1 MIEQRRIRVICAC
14 NINMWKGCVFMKKLF
29 SLLLVFT
36 ILCINCT
43 TAAIAGSNDEWVA
56 WFQSVTS
63 RPDVSV
69 AVASIYWDD
78 ALVLSIPVD
87 WSQGEIDDLITFTGS
102 DELGNEASVALQV
115 ADSMG
120 MSLDD
125 FAKEVR
131 TSRASCQIKKNDFT
145 FFSALEGENIYS
157 AWLSEDDESIYIL
170 RASLKNV
177 DGIMSDKLINDLHQ
191 ILCGLRLP
199 YDGELE
205 ERRAR
210 NSISEQDF
218 SEAEMVSFQDPG
230 FERMVREAMGK
241 AEEEAIYRLELETIT
256 RLNMRFGVAAF
267 TEEVLPPVMGYR
279 QEKPLDLSDLTLFP
293 NLSYVSITD
302 MDCTGFEALH
312 GLPKLRKLTLIDA
325 GVNDCGVLEGLSLE
339 SLSLARNSIADFSV
353 LATMMGLKSLNLYM
367 TGLDSLE
374 LLSNLKNLELLV
386 VGDNPISDLEPVK
399 GMTNL
404 RYLSIQ
410 NTGVQSLEALRHL
423 ERLET
428 LNISELGS
436 ISLEP
441 LYGHKNLREIMKQ
454 DTEISEDDKALLA
467 DIVHPW

>member
-1 MIEQRRIRVICAC
+1 
-14 NINMWKGCVFMKKLF
+14 MKKLF
-29 SLLLVFT
+29 SLWLVLT
-36 ILCINCT
+36 MLCINCAT
-43 TAAIAGSNDEWVA
+43 PAKADSNDEWVD
-56 WFQSVTS
+56 WFQSVTG
-63 RPDVSV
+63 RADVSV
-69 AVASIYWDD
+69 NVTTVYWGNS
-78 ALVLSIPVD
+78 LVLSIPVD
-87 WSQGEIDDLITFTGS
+87 WKQGEKDDLLTFTGS
-102 DELGNEASVALQV
+102 DVLGNEASVALQV
-115 ADSMG
+115 VDPRG
-120 MSLDD
+120 MTFDD
-125 FAKEVR
+125 FADAVKA
-131 TSRASCQIKKNDFT
+131 SRASCQIKKNDFT
-145 FFSALEGENIYS
+145 FFVALEGEDIYS
-157 AWLSEDDESIYIL
+157 AWLSEEDDSIFII
-170 RASLKNV
+170 RACLNNA
-177 DGIMSDKLINDLHQ
+177 DGMLSTKLTNDLHQ
-191 ILCGLRLP
+191 ILCELRLP

-205 ERRAR
+205 ELQAR
-210 NSISEQDF
+210 NSLSEMDF
-218 SEAEMVSFQDPG
+218 SEEDVVTFQDPE
-230 FERMVREAMGK
+230 FERMVRDAMGK
-241 AEEEAIYRLELETIT
+241 ADGEAVYKPELDTIT
-256 RLNMRFGVAAF
+256 RLNMRFGIADF
-267 TEEVLPPVMGYR
+267 TEDVLPPVMGYR

-325 GVNDCGVLEGLSLE
+325 GVNDCCVLENLSLE
-339 SLSLARNSIADFSV
+339 SLSLARNSIDDFSA

-441 LYGHKNLREIMKQ
+441 LYGHKNLREIMTQ
-454 DTEISEDDKALLA
+454 GTEISEDDKVELA
-467 DIVHPW
+467 DIVHSW